1 MRCNYSIDQG
11 DLLFQKEPIVT
22 IPDGVCASMV
32 TKWLHCELSD
42 AAQNAER
49 SLYKYPL
56 RPPALRILDK
66 KRMFSNAYS
75 FTARQ
80 RAMDDYFDAKGI
92 TPYALKSD
100 SYTAKIRNRFPS
112 RDLVLELLTIK
123 SGFFCIEL
131 YNNDTGYGHCIGLS
145 ITNGTYRIFDP
156 NHGEF
161 ETTNHQD
168 HHQALLEC
176 QKHILDHYPV
186 VITPH
191 ISLHVFKP
199 K

>member
-1 MRCNYSIDQG
+1 MRCNYIINQG
-11 DLLFQKEPIVT
+11 DLLYQKEPIVT

-32 TKWLHCELSD
+32 TKWLDCELSD

-49 SLYKYPL
+49 SLYKCPL

-80 RAMDDYFDAKGI
+80 RSMNDYCDAKGI
-92 TPYALKSD
+92 ELYALKSD
-100 SYTAKIRNRFPS
+100 SYTSKIRNRFPS
-112 RDLVLELLTIK
+112 GDLARQLTTNN

-131 YNNDTGYGHCIGLS
+131 YNNDTGFAHCVGIS
-145 ITNGTYRIFDP
+145 IVNATYRVFDP
-156 NHGEF
+156 NFGEF
-161 ETTNHQD
+161 EITNHQD

-176 QKHILDHYPV
+176 QMQILDSYPSG
-186 VITPH
+186 TAPH
-191 ISLHVFKP
+191 IRLHIFKA